1 VISWD
6 IGLTFALEF
15 KEIDRTCTHSW
26 ALQCKQ
32 HSWLDAG
39 IFNQLT
45 LAYLPLLLLAL
56 PHAIHHHVAIVGVSA
71 NFGR

>member
-1 VISWD
+1 MV
-6 IGLTFALEF
+6 AVEF
-15 KEIDRTCTHSW
+15 KETNLTCTYSW

-45 LAYLPLLLLAL
+45 LAIFTLLLLAL
-56 PHAIHHHVAIVGVSA
+56 
-71 NFGR
+71 